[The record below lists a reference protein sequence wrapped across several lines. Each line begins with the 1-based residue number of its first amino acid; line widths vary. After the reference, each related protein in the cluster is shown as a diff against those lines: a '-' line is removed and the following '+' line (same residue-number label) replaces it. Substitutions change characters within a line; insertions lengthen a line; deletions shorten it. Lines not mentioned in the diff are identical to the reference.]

1 MTFEIR
7 LEFPFKALLRVKCYE
22 HCKRTYLAALV
33 YLVKS
38 SLTQYE
44 RYGYVTNTKIKF
56 VVVVESANTSLRDN
70 EIRTVSPEIV
80 ARSTSWY
87 NVDLLECN
95 SNSDIRTLQSS
106 ILTKFQIQTAGM

>member
-1 MTFEIR
+1 MR
-7 LEFPFKALLRVKCYE
+7 
-22 HCKRTYLAALV
+22 LAALFYV
-33 YLVKS
+33 VKS

-106 ILTKFQIQTAGM
+106 ILTKFQIQTAGIC